1 MGGGASAPMSQ
12 TLDDLI
18 SSSGSEGEYSEEE
31 QSGEESEEDN
41 LLELRR
47 AANKKKPKAS
57 QPVVVKE
64 KKGKAK
70 KKLPRNVVTDQMR
83 WQIPERYKYPQ
94 PEGQV
99 EIIKDPVDG
108 KLRPRTDYRLGG
120 PSQFSAFWRGRLG
133 PLNDMLNLDGTLKK
147 QKRPA
152 HGGIRGAPEDK
163 WANGGKKFKE
173 REMLK
178 GMTEKEKSRLRKQ
191 KRAQAAKR
199 KHAVAKASG
208 SSAAP
213 ADGAG
218 AGAAAAESES
228 EEDDDD
234 NKESGGSPKADKK
247 TSASF
252 RFKSPSKVFAGSFI
266 SKSFKS
272 KSFKS
277 KD

>member
-1 MGGGASAPMSQ
+1 MPMSQ
-12 TLDDLI
+12 TLDDLL

-64 KKGKAK
+64 LKGKPKKKK
-70 KKLPRNVVTDQMR
+70 KKLPRNVVTDEMR

-108 KLRPRTDYRLGG
+108 KLRPRTDYKLGG

-133 PLNDMLNLDGTLKK
+133 PLNDMLDLDGKLKK

-173 REMLK
+173 RQLLAN
-178 GMTEKEKSRLRKQ
+178 MTEKEKSRLRRQ
-191 KRAQAAKR
+191 KRAQAATR
-199 KHAVAKASG
+199 KQAAAKARG
-208 SSAAP
+208 SAA
-213 ADGAG
+213 ALGDD
-218 AGAAAAESES
+218 AAAAAPESDEEE
-228 EEDDDD
+228 EEDDGDA
-234 NKESGGSPKADKK
+234 EEEGGGSRKDDKT

-252 RFKSPSKVFAGSFI
+252 RFKSPSKLFAGSFI
-266 SKSFKS
+266 SRSFKS

-277 KD
+277 TG